1 MASTLEMSMNRL
13 EGIKVNKHLYNQS
26 KIAEAE
32 ALAAEALRMSNEAR
46 LAAARLADVK
56 KSLSAFSK
64 KLEATEKAMQK
75 EIQEKEVVV
84 NEAVLDAENTS
95 ENLNANAE
103 TKDES
108 KQEEP
113 IVVEAPVEES
123 VVVEAPV
130 EEAIQEEPAVA
141 EVPVEEIVK
150 EENPAEEEP
159 AEEEPAEEEPAKE
172 EPAREGL
179 VNEVAADETAGA
191 KPDPPLKTS
200 NVSKSIEKQS
210 QAGVVSQH
218 LVGSSVVKVIET
230 GNQKASCDE
239 PKPVEQKELP
249 KTEVNAFDILKTD
262 KDVIEEVLDS
272 LGVDKMCGVDDEA
285 LGLVAPEMVAPTRAS
300 VNVTESK
307 SDPPLNPM
315 NHTPQSSPKD
325 DAVPPQQ
332 HHAPAPILKE
342 QDHATTM
349 EDVAPPQEHGDGHLV
364 PVSILKHEQNY
375 TSAEEF
381 ESDKDI
387 IEDLFDSLGVD
398 KMCGID
404 DKTLGFTDR
413 PVPPPPPPPE
423 PEAPF
428 VNPTRV
434 ELSGNNVEQLMQS
447 TSWKEQVA
455 IIQRKEQNLPAKTYQ
470 RSAVNSDFTDPFG
483 VDHDDLVFCGAIA
496 DVCDVPD
503 FEEDE
508 YVVENEF
515 VYAPKEPEAM
525 LKKNV
530 SFKAD

>member
-159 AEEEPAEEEPAKE
+159 AEEEPAKE

-315 NHTPQSSPKD
+315 NHNSQSSPKD